1 MVAPEP
7 AQPMRVELAEMRLRQ
22 AARRLQALAGHLKKL
37 RVRKLQAM
45 WVRELKPGPL
55 EPAWALALLA
65 QPRLVALQAHS
76 NWRLSFWRQTIGAR
90 RLFAPKR
97 CHDRRRSGSR
107 RRSQHCRLGLNAG
120 KDKAINQ
127 DGKAL
132 PAGHGCDHFGRLPGL
147 GEDLGFVRVVGA
159 INVADVVS
167 NSG

>member
-7 AQPMRVELAEMRLRQ
+7 AQPTRVELAEMQLWQ
-22 AARRLQALAGHLKKL
+22 VARWLKAFARHLKKL

-76 NWRLSFWRQTIGAR
+76 KWGLSFWRQTIGAR

-107 RRSQHCRLGLNAG
+107 RRSRHCRLWSERG
-120 KDKAINQ
+120 KRQSRK
-127 DGKAL
+127 
-132 PAGHGCDHFGRLPGL
+132 PGWQSAPHRAWMRPL
-147 GEDLGFVRVVGA
+147 RETSWPWRRP
-159 INVADVVS
+159 
-167 NSG
+167 